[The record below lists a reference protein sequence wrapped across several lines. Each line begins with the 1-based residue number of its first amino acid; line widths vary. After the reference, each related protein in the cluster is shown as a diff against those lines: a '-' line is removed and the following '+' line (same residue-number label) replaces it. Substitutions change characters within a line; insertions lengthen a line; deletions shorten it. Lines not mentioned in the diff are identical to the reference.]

1 MLISPCRCSQGL
13 HPTFFDI
20 LFLLGYNNTMSNKD
34 KLIKEIDI
42 LREKRKDWFNVLF
55 ALSSAVIVLVY
66 AVVSGEK
73 PIFVL
78 ILGIMGFVA
87 VVSLAL
93 HYKKIETDLEN
104 KLDELGKED

>member
-1 MLISPCRCSQGL
+1 
-13 HPTFFDI
+13 
-20 LFLLGYNNTMSNKD
+20 MSKKD

-66 AVVSGEK
+66 AVLSGEK
-73 PIFVL
+73 PIFIL
-78 ILGIMGFVA
+78 ILGIIGFFGVI
-87 VVSLAL
+87 SLAIY
-93 HYKKIETDLEN
+93 YKKIETDIEE